1 MSNLFKIIVISS
13 PNFKKSEART
23 VTRLFESGLER
34 FHLRKPDHPTERI
47 SHLLDEIP
55 KEFHSRIIMH
65 RAFELMKDYDL
76 GGYHHRSYEKLRK
89 TSGLRSR
96 SLHKASELEI
106 ETDILDY
113 VFLGPVFP
121 SISKSGHKPKMS
133 LPILRKTLT
142 KFDSKAKRPLV
153 YALGGIRK
161 NKLST
166 IIEAG
171 FDGVSLL
178 GSVWGKPDPVR
189 AFKEFTTSLNN
200 YDRSKYST

>member
-1 MSNLFKIIVISS
+1 MTNLLKIIVISS
-13 PNFKKSEART
+13 PNFKSSEART
-23 VTRLFESGLER
+23 VTRLLESGLEK
-34 FHLRKPDHPTERI
+34 FHLRKPDHSTDRI
-47 SHLLDEIP
+47 AHLLDEIP
-55 KEFHSRIIMH
+55 KEFHCKIIMH

-76 GGYHHRSYEKLRK
+76 GGYHHSSSEKLRK
-89 TSGLRSR
+89 TPTLRSR
-96 SLHKASELEI
+96 SLHKASELEV

-133 LPILRKTLT
+133 LPLLRNALSKL
-142 KFDSKAKRPLV
+142 DSKAKRPLV

-189 AFKEFTTSLNN
+189 AFKEFVTSANH
-200 YDRSKYST
+200 YDRSNYS

>member
-23 VTRLFESGLER
+23 VTRLLESGLER

-89 TSGLRSR
+89 TS
-96 SLHKASELEI
+96 
-106 ETDILDY
+106 
-113 VFLGPVFP
+113 
-121 SISKSGHKPKMS
+121 
-133 LPILRKTLT
+133 LT
-142 KFDSKAKRPLV
+142 QSFS
-153 YALGGIRK
+153 
-161 NKLST
+161 S
-166 IIEAG
+166 
-171 FDGVSLL
+171 
-178 GSVWGKPDPVR
+178 
-189 AFKEFTTSLNN
+189 
-200 YDRSKYST
+200 